1 VLRVVFGFAVIA
13 LFLAISPVASPFV
26 PIYRSLNRRE
36 FLILLWWITCMQK
49 KTQLRLVAFVLF
61 QGAFFAYGDCLYN
74 SDLIL
79 LLLIILASGRL
90 AMIDVASGERLNVLI
105 ILVISLAVY
114 AFVPW
119 IPRLLEKK
127 PSLLRRLG
135 AVSVD
140 LERQKRT
147 RSCGRGESGEGPG
160 NDGTA
165 VRDGSTKSPVVPQVP
180 AARGKATCF
189 REGGETK
196 EAAYLPLEWTFAFRR
211 SCLGWSEGVRALYPP
226 VAVNPTCQ
234 RGLYLSKGIMLPQLL
249 SPKPRWRISEF
260 RLFMTST

>member
-1 VLRVVFGFAVIA
+1 
-13 LFLAISPVASPFV
+13 
-26 PIYRSLNRRE
+26 
-36 FLILLWWITCMQK
+36 MQK

-74 SDLIL
+74 ADLIL

-135 AVSVD
+135 SSISGFRATKKNT
-140 LERQKRT
+140 LLWPWGIGRRT
-147 RSCGRGESGEGPG
+147 RQQWHCRAGLLYQVACRASG
-160 NDGTA
+160 A
-165 VRDGSTKSPVVPQVP
+165 
-180 AARGKATCF
+180 C
-189 REGGETK
+189 
-196 EAAYLPLEWTFAFRR
+196 
-211 SCLGWSEGVRALYPP
+211 
-226 VAVNPTCQ
+226 
-234 RGLYLSKGIMLPQLL
+234 SKTQSNLFPR
-249 SPKPRWRISEF
+249 RWRN
-260 RLFMTST
+260 